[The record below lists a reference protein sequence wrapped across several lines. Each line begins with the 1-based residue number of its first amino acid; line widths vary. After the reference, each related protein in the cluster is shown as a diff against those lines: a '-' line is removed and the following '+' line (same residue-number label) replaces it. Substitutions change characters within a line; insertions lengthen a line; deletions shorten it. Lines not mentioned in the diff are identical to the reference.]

1 MAMTTLVVL
10 SVSYC
15 PRPKREDWG
24 ASFQCIKP
32 TNAHCLPPASTH
44 PSPSRLSNPPN
55 KMKYSNPFHQI
66 MHHSREA
73 PDSTLS
79 PLRFLGTIMVPVI
92 ILLLMVRCI
101 SSHSVPRH
109 LKVQLICPS
118 VESEALH
125 VIIGGEL
132 NSKDWQ
138 NELVR
143 ASAGRGIDS
152 KIKVELQGDQ
162 PTAESY
168 ETMRR
173 IWTLAMEHNPETVEI
188 QVDAPYN
195 CAFPPVEFFDR
206 TERHMARF
214 FWAGELKHLPKQLR
228 LPYLPYFRGLGT
240 LHLSNCRIS
249 TGDFHAILLVC
260 LQLREFTVH
269 SISSLTPVLH
279 SLARRKRLSPYTH
292 HLDSLTL
299 SSSVHLNQIFVRV
312 TFRNLHILSIVS
324 DSETPVT
331 KLGIDWSMLQSLHL
345 RCKLEKSM
353 EQMIRSKMRRNTKI
367 NIQIIE

>member
-1 MAMTTLVVL
+1 
-10 SVSYC
+10 
-15 PRPKREDWG
+15 
-24 ASFQCIKP
+24 
-32 TNAHCLPPASTH
+32 
-44 PSPSRLSNPPN
+44 
-55 KMKYSNPFHQI
+55 
-66 MHHSREA
+66 MHHYRES

-79 PLRFLGTIMVPVI
+79 PLSLLGTIVVPVI
-92 ILLLMVRCI
+92 ILLLVVRCV
-101 SSHSVPRH
+101 SSHSLPRQP
-109 LKVQLICPS
+109 KVQVICPS

-138 NELVR
+138 NDLVR
-143 ASAGRGIDS
+143 ASTERGIDS
-152 KIKVELQGDQ
+152 KIKIELQGDQ
-162 PTAESY
+162 PTTESY

-188 QVDAPYN
+188 QVDAPYD

-249 TGDFHAILLVC
+249 TGDFHAILLAC
-260 LQLREFTVH
+260 LQLREFTFH
-269 SISSLTPVLH
+269 SISSPTPVLH
-279 SLARRKRLSPYTH
+279 SLPQRKRLYPYTH

-312 TFRNLHILSIVS
+312 TFSNLHILSVVS
-324 DSETPVT
+324 DSKTAVT
-331 KLGIDWSMLQSLHL
+331 ELGIEWSMLQSLHL
-345 RCKLEKSM
+345 QCKLGKGV
-353 EQMIRSKMRRNTKI
+353 EQKIRSEMRRDMYI
-367 NIQIIE
+367 NIQGIE